1 MADCIKLFEYFIDDF
16 VIKQKLCL
24 FGTSDDSANVDL
36 PNLIKIVK
44 KAFVDNINDSKD
56 ASFDEKLSAQ
66 FSNIH
71 DDNVKNQGKLTQID
85 VVGKFR
91 MDKED
96 SGIGGANPRL
106 QKYDEIKYLILL
118 MEKLVGLKLG
128 QVDDV
133 KLKIFELIIGNEID
147 SANLPIK
154 NALLHLCDPI
164 HFEPIFSHSHKN

>member
-44 KAFVDNINDSKD
+44 KAFVDNFNDSKD

-71 DDNVKNQGKLTQID
+71 DDNVKKCFDHFHWLWAFAATDCKRKNQGKLTQID
-85 VVGKFR
+85 VVGKF
-91 MDKED
+91 
-96 SGIGGANPRL
+96 
-106 QKYDEIKYLILL
+106 
-118 MEKLVGLKLG
+118 
-128 QVDDV
+128 
-133 KLKIFELIIGNEID
+133 
-147 SANLPIK
+147 
-154 NALLHLCDPI
+154 
-164 HFEPIFSHSHKN
+164 